1 MNWFP
6 PRPLGTR
13 IPDRQHAVSCSLPT
27 MRDVIGY
34 ETKDAATVAQM
45 SSGYPRFVVHP
56 LLTAIER
63 NWRQR
68 FGLGRDAL
76 WMVSSRRMG
85 ERLIAH
91 LAPTPARLVCD
102 DDVCGVAHADD
113 VELRKQARSFLQ
125 HTGGFLS
132 SREAEDYAV
141 RHGIVAAAE
150 TEASFPGEAAA
161 EVRRACARL
170 LGLDLPGNILLAP
183 SGMNAFWAT
192 FQAIGARQRAA
203 GRDVWLQVG
212 WLYLDTAAIL
222 TKFTGG
228 RIVRVFDVHDR
239 AAISAVFREHGARLA
254 GVVTEV
260 TTNPLMHT
268 ADLPWLAALAKQHG
282 ALTVVDPSISSAF
295 NVDVLPHA
303 DVVLHSLTKYAA
315 PEGDVIAGAVAVAPH
330 CPHARE
336 LCTAI
341 AAELEPVYAR
351 DLARLACQ
359 IGEYESL
366 LPQLNAGARAVIEHL
381 ARRPRGVRRLWW
393 SLQDASRANFLRLAR
408 GPDRIGP
415 VLSFEVDGDMAR
427 FYDALPL
434 AKGPSFGMRTTLI
447 CPFVY
452 LAHFD
457 LISTPDGRE
466 ILAGAGLSPE
476 LLRLSVGVEPP
487 EMIIAAL
494 ETGFAA
500 AGLA

>member
-13 IPDRQHAVSCSLPT
+13 IPDRLHAVSCSLPT

-34 ETKDAATVAQM
+34 EKKDAAIVAHM

-56 LLTAIER
+56 LLSAIER
-63 NWRQR
+63 TWRER
-68 FGLGRDAL
+68 FALGTDAL

-91 LAPTPARLVCD
+91 LAPAGARWVAD
-102 DDVCGVAHADD
+102 DRINAVAHANS

-141 RHGIVAAAE
+141 RHGIVPHAE
-150 TEASFPGEAAA
+150 IEEVFSGDAAA
-161 EVRRACARL
+161 EVRRTCARL
-170 LGLDLPGNILLAP
+170 LGLDLPGNILLAS
-183 SGMNAFWAT
+183 SGMNAFWAA
-192 FQAIGARQRAA
+192 FQTVGARQRAR

-228 RIVRVFDVHDR
+228 RIVRIFDVNDH
-239 AAISAVFREHGARLA
+239 AAIEAVFREYGARLA
-254 GVVTEV
+254 AVVTEV

-268 ADLPWLAALAKQHG
+268 ADVPWLAALARKHG
-282 ALTVVDPSISSAF
+282 AMMVVDPSISSMF

-303 DVVLHSLTKYAA
+303 DIVLNSLTKYAA
-315 PEGDVIAGAVAVAPH
+315 PDGDVIAGAVAIAPH
-330 CPHARE
+330 CPDAAAVRE
-336 LCTAI
+336 AI
-341 AAELEPVYAR
+341 AAELEPVYPR
-351 DLARLACQ
+351 DLARLAQQ
-359 IGEYESL
+359 IGQFDRL
-366 LPQLNAGARAVIEHL
+366 LPQLNASARLVIDHL
-381 ARRPRGVRRLWW
+381 ARRPRGVRRLCW
-393 SLQDASRANFLRLAR
+393 SLQENSRANYLRLAR
-408 GPDRIGP
+408 GPERIGP
-415 VLSFEVDGDMAR
+415 VLSFEVDGDTAQ
-427 FYDALPL
+427 FFDALPL
-434 AKGPSFGMRTTLI
+434 AKGPSFGMRTTLV

-452 LAHFD
+452 LAHYD
-457 LISTPDGRE
+457 LISTPEGRE
-466 ILAGAGLSPE
+466 VLSSARLSPE
-476 LLRLSVGVEPP
+476 LLRMSVGSEPP
-487 EMIIAAL
+487 EAIIAAL